1 MDKIAAFFQSAD
13 LSGWDLLL
21 AVLSLAAGFVFGS
34 LAKKAVLAVGRKW
47 PNVSSA
53 LVALLARIAKYI
65 IVLLGVGVALAF
77 LGANL
82 QPLIVSVIIVGLIAA
97 LALRDI
103 AGNWGAAIVLQSRR
117 PIDVGQWVE
126 IQGHVGTVQDLNA
139 RAVIIHTID
148 GRSVH
153 IPNSS
158 VLDNPIINRS
168 ERGDLRTSIQV
179 RMLSTEPFETLS
191 ALVADAATSAD
202 GLRGRP
208 VQVRATQSASDR
220 MTFGVDFW
228 HDPSAQEV
236 VTSNVVVAVTTAL
249 KQAGITS
256 TVTSLETADP
266 IIPQPSV

>member
-1 MDKIAAFFQSAD
+1 MDKIAAFFESAN

-21 AVLSLAAGFVFGS
+21 AVLALIAGFVFGS
-34 LAKKAVLAVGRKW
+34 LAKRAVLAVGRKW

-53 LVALLARIAKYI
+53 LVALLARVVKYI
-65 IVLLGVGVALAF
+65 LVLLGVGVALAF

-82 QPLIVSVIIVGLIAA
+82 QPLIVSVIIIGLIAA

-103 AGNWGAAIVLQSRR
+103 AANWGAAIVLQSRR

-126 IQGHVGTVQDLNA
+126 IQGYIGTVQDLTA
-139 RAVIIHTID
+139 RSVIVHTID

-153 IPNSS
+153 IPNSL
-158 VLDNPIINRS
+158 VVDNPLVNLS

-179 RMLSTEPFETLS
+179 RMLTTEPFETLS
-191 ALVADAATSAD
+191 ALVTQAAASAE
-202 GLRGRP
+202 GLRGLP

-228 HDPSAQEV
+228 HDPAEWEV
-236 VTSNVVVAVTTAL
+236 VTSNVVVAVTNAL
-249 KQAGITS
+249 KAAGIDA